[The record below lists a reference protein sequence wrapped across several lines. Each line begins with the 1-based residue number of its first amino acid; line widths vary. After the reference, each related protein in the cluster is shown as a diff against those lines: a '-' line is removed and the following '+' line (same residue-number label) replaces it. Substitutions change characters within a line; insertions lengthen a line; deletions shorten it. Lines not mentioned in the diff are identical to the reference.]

1 MKVWVYFLY
10 KLCAKITSK
19 QQFYC
24 LHFKLFLY
32 FLLYLII
39 SSSVVFMEDLSY
51 PPLPFFVIIRC
62 CPSPFPEVNTWEADD
77 EAVCEVCPR
86 YIYLPF

>member
-1 MKVWVYFLY
+1 M
-10 KLCAKITSK
+10 
-19 QQFYC
+19 
-24 LHFKLFLY
+24 FLY

-39 SSSVVFMEDLSY
+39 SSSVVFMEDLLY
-51 PPLPFFVIIRC
+51 PPLPFFVIICC
-62 CPSPFPEVNTWEADD
+62 CPSPFPEVNIWEDDD